1 VLTWLD
7 VLALFSLAVTT
18 AVGMRKGAVFLP
30 AFLLGLVLYGL
41 ALDWAPPWSWPLL
54 GLLAGLLAAQIA
66 GRLGIFVPRHNLDM
80 AIGGLGGFLWGAL
93 LAVGLWT
100 GLPAQY
106 SVASGGLRYP
116 SPDLPVVVQDAVRE
130 SPFALRIFQYV
141 QGQPFLKR
149 FFLASTEDEA
159 GLARLPR

>member
-7 VLALFSLAVTT
+7 VLAFFSLAVTT
-18 AVGMRKGAVFLP
+18 TVGMRKGAVFLP
-30 AFLLGLVLYGL
+30 AFLLGLLFYGL
-41 ALDWAPPWSWPLL
+41 AIQWAPPWSWPLL
-54 GLLAGLLAAQIA
+54 GLLAGLFAAQLA
-66 GRLGIFVPRHNLDM
+66 GRLGIFVPGHNLDM

-106 SVASGGLRYP
+106 SVATGGLRYP

-130 SPFALRIFQYV
+130 SPFALPVFQFV
-141 QGQPFLKR
+141 QGQPLLQR
-149 FFLASTEDEA
+149 FFLAGVEVSPR
-159 GLARLPR
+159 LARLPR